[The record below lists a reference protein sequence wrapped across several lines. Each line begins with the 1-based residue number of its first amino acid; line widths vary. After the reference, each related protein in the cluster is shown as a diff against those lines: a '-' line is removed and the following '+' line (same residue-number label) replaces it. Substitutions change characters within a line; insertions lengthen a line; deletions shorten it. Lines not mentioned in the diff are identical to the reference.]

1 MYFTRY
7 FIALGFNLISTEALA
22 IASSVPHSV
31 ISRGELMR
39 VLTGLLIVVLIIV
52 SLSWIIKRLNV
63 VHLGS
68 SKGFESIAS
77 MTLGPKEKVMLLRI
91 GTRYLLIGVGASAVS
106 TLCDFGEQLPDGF
119 DNESKPSFAAILKSV
134 ARNS

>member
-1 MYFTRY
+1 MMYFTRY

-68 SKGFESIAS
+68 SKGFESI
-77 MTLGPKEKVMLLRI
+77 
-91 GTRYLLIGVGASAVS
+91 
-106 TLCDFGEQLPDGF
+106 F
-119 DNESKPSFAAILKSV
+119 KSPV
-134 ARNS
+134 Q